1 MRRQLRATWFVD
13 FGASRT
19 IRLACDLN
27 AERSKKKQK
36 KTLPL

>member
-1 MRRQLRATWFVD
+1 MRRQLRAPWFVD
-13 FGASRT
+13 FSASRPNK
-19 IRLACDLN
+19 LACDLN